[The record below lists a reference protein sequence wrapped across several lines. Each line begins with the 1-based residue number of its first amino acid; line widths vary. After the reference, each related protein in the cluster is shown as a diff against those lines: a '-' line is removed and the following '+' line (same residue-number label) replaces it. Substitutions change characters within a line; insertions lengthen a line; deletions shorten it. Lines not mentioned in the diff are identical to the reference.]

1 VAKEGF
7 DFSRRLLLDRLVKRD
22 RLPPPGSGAVMADGL
37 GQVAVYRDPA
47 GGRHT
52 MSARCTHLGC
62 IVSWND
68 ADKSWDCPCHGSR
81 FSPLGKVIEGPAV
94 SDLAP
99 ER

>member
-1 VAKEGF
+1 
-7 DFSRRLLLDRLVKRD
+7 
-22 RLPPPGSGAVMADGL
+22 
-37 GQVAVYRDPA
+37 
-47 GGRHT
+47 